1 MVVAGATVL
10 PNPNPP
16 VLAGSTVLLAGAPNE
31 KEEAAGAAFEL
42 AVVAATGFEPA
53 PPAPKANM
61 PPGLAAAG
69 ASFLAPLIAPPNV
82 NTSVLGAEAS
92 TFLVSVL
99 ATAAPKSNEGGAFEA
114 WVVTVDGAKLNVEDA
129 VVLITLLPS
138 DVFVVEAAP
147 KVKADVVP
155 VDAAGATVG

>member
-1 MVVAGATVL
+1 MVVAGAAVL

-16 VLAGSTVLLAGAPNE
+16 VLAVSGAILLAGAPNE
-31 KEEAAGAAFEL
+31 KEEEAGAGFEL
-42 AVVAATGFEPA
+42 AVVAAAGFEPA

-82 NTSVLGAEAS
+82 KTSVLGAEAS

-114 WVVTVDGAKLNVEDA
+114 WVVTVDGAKLNVDDA
-129 VVLITLLPS
+129 VVLATLLPS
-138 DVFVVEAAP
+138 DVF
-147 KVKADVVP
+147 
-155 VDAAGATVG
+155 

>member
-1 MVVAGATVL
+1 MLPVVVAGAAVL

-42 AVVAATGFEPA
+42 AVVAAAGFEPA

-82 NTSVLGAEAS
+82 KTSVLGAEAS
-92 TFLVSVL
+92 TFLVSVF

-114 WVVTVDGAKLNVEDA
+114 WVVTVDGAKLNVDDA
-129 VVLITLLPS
+129 VVLTTLLPS
-138 DVFVVEAAP
+138 DAF
-147 KVKADVVP
+147 
-155 VDAAGATVG
+155 